1 LQEYQWPAGLPP
13 VILFSG
19 RNARR
24 ATMVEMASVEIWG
37 RRNSVNVQKVL
48 WAAAETGVPVQ
59 RHVVGGSFGGTAEK
73 PFRKLNPAGLVPVM
87 KDGTVVLFESNA
99 IVRHLARRH
108 GRKTIQPRG
117 VKAQGL
123 ADLWMDWT
131 ATTLQPAVGGLFMAT
146 VRTEP
151 AERDGR
157 RIREL
162 EKAAG
167 DVFKLANK
175 MLGRKPFVA
184 GRHFSTGDIPLGC
197 VYWRYQNLEIQ
208 RPKLPNLDR
217 WFDSLKERPAY
228 RQWVMVPLGANPSE
242 WAANEKALG

>member
-1 LQEYQWPAGLPP
+1 MT
-13 VILFSG
+13 
-19 RNARR
+19 
-24 ATMVEMASVEIWG
+24 ATANVEIWG
-37 RRNSVNVQKVL
+37 RRNSVNVQKAL
-48 WAAAETGVPVQ
+48 WAAAETGVAVE

-73 PFRKLNPAGLVPVM
+73 GFRKLNPAGLVPVL
-87 KDGTVVLFESNA
+87 KDGTLVLFESNA

-117 VKAQGL
+117 VKAQAL
-123 ADLWMDWT
+123 ADMWMDWA

-146 VRTEP
+146 VRTAH
-151 AERDGR
+151 AERDAR
-157 RIREL
+157 RIKDM

-167 DVFKLANK
+167 DAFKLANK
-175 MLGRKPFVA
+175 VLGRKPFAA

-197 VYWRYQNLEIQ
+197 IYWRYQNLEIQ

-228 RQWVMVPLGANPSE
+228 RQWVMVPLGRDPAE
-242 WAANEKALG
+242 WAANERALG